1 MSQSFRINT
10 NVGALRAYNSLA
22 KLNAQSQTAQLR
34 LASQRR
40 INNVAD
46 DTSGFNVGKSL
57 DSKVTIMQSAQR
69 NVGSAQDMLATAES
83 QLISIKDMITQI
95 RGKVADASNPTS
107 DKAAIAKDIQA
118 IADEIASAFGTT
130 KFNETTLLQSV
141 TNGAGAGFTF
151 QTGVSSSDTINI
163 NYGNVSGNELV
174 GTGHTSSSYSS
185 LTGLS
190 QGVQEA
196 LDQLKGI
203 TSTTISD
210 ITDASAG
217 KLEGFEDAVDASL
230 GSIGNYSQRLQAKQ
244 EFLSSAI
251 LNSQSAYSRLFD
263 ADVALESL
271 NATKSQIGSQ
281 AASAMFAQLNV
292 APQQVL
298 QLFG

>member
-83 QLISIKDMITQI
+83 QLISVKDMITQI
-95 RGKVADASNPTS
+95 RGKIADASNPTS
-107 DKAAIAKDIQA
+107 DKSAIAKDIQA
-118 IADEIASAFGTT
+118 IADELASSFGTT
-130 KFNETTLLQSV
+130 KFNETSLLQSV
-141 TNGAGAGFTF
+141 ANGAGAGFTF
-151 QTGVSSSDTINI
+151 QTGVTSSDTIVI
-163 NYGNVSGNELV
+163 NYGNVSGDALV
-174 GTGHTSSSYSS
+174 GSTATTAFTSNIQGLSSDVAGALDALKGVAADTISS
-185 LTGLS
+185 LS
-190 QGVQEA
+190 
-196 LDQLKGI
+196 LDN
-203 TSTTISD
+203 
-210 ITDASAG
+210 
-217 KLEGFEDAVDASL
+217 FEDSVDASL
-230 GSIGNYSQRLQAKQ
+230 GAIGNYSQRLQAKQ
-244 EFLSSAI
+244 EFLSAAI

>member
-107 DKAAIAKDIQA
+107 DKSAIAKDIQA

-163 NYGNVSGNELV
+163 NYGNVSGDALV
-174 GTGHTSSSYSS
+174 GTVTSTSYSS

-190 QGVQEA
+190 QDVSDA

-203 TSTTISD
+203 TSSTISD
-210 ITDASAG
+210 ITDGTNG
-217 KLEGFEDAVDASL
+217 KLDGFEDAVDASL

-244 EFLSSAI
+244 EFLSAAI

>member
-10 NVGALRAYNSLA
+10 NVGALKAYNSLA
-22 KLNAQSQTAQLR
+22 KLNASSQKAQLR

-40 INNVAD
+40 INSVAD

-95 RGKVADASNPTS
+95 RGKIADSANPVS
-107 DKAAIAKDIQA
+107 DSAAIADDINA
-118 IADEIASAFGTT
+118 IGKEIESAFAST
-130 KFNETTLLQSV
+130 KFNDTSLLQSV
-141 TNGAGAGFTF
+141 SGGAGAGFTF
-151 QTGVSSSDTINI
+151 QTGATSTDTITI
-163 NYGNVSGNELV
+163 SYGTDGTVDLV
-174 GTGHTSSSYSS
+174 GTSDSSSGTVEGVSS
-185 LTGLS
+185 AVAT
-190 QGVQEA
+190 A
-196 LDQLKGI
+196 LDAL
-203 TSTTISD
+203 
-210 ITDASAG
+210 
-217 KLEGFEDAVDASL
+217 LAVDDATEIAALDLDDFESAIDGAL
-230 GSIGNYSQRLQAKQ
+230 GAIGNYSQRLGAKQ

-281 AASAMFAQLNV
+281 AASAMFSQLNF